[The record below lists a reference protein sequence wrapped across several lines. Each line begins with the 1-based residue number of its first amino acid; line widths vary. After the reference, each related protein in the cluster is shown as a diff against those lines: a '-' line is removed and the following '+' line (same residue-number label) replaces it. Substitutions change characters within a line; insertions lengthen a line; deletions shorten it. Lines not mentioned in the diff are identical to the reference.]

1 MHQTHLLKMPRSLL
15 PSDMKK
21 PPAYNEP
28 GPRAF
33 KETMMRRAVNTLR
46 MRWHLLAVSTLA
58 LLCLLISAPR
68 HARAMFVEQM
78 AVSTR
83 AIALGNA
90 CTADPPGIM
99 SVHYNPA
106 GLSKLPD
113 KAFSQGLTL
122 PFIFQEIKV
131 TADPDMQ
138 PFMDGSSPNPV
149 GHPNGA
155 SSADKVDPIAGT
167 SGTSGPS
174 MYIPILNDTI
184 PFLAGPT
191 LGISGRKKD
200 SKWTFAYANYSPF
213 AVGLT
218 HEEYDD
224 PARYQA
230 KTLGQQHLI
239 YAAPALSYQF
249 NDKLAMGVT
258 VGMGQ
263 TATYATLDMRMPNQ
277 MTALTK
283 VLGDA
288 TKDLNIPVISQMT
301 LPPPWFGGGVGP
313 YDKVA
318 ELEMTMRDDFSP
330 NYNFGVLY
338 EPLSWLSLGITYQ
351 SEIKVEQVGN
361 WNVQYSKQFKAMI
374 DWLGQGNILPVTA
387 AMLNLPTEGEN
398 QSGYV
403 TNNMTI
409 PQRVQAGIAL
419 KPIKYFQLLFDVNW
433 VDWSVLKEDKFVF
446 DRQADFLRFAT
457 LMGYTGGPDTM
468 IIQRDF
474 EDTISWAVGLEI
486 FPLDWFTWR
495 FGYEWRPTSVQEDL
509 YDAMYAVPDMHNF
522 GTGFGI
528 KTKSDIVI
536 DVSFAYLLGETMTIP
551 NNGSINMN
559 STDFNKPVYNPYA
572 GLDFEEEMSAYI
584 FSVNVRMPIHVMQ
597 DHLHH
602 QAEMVGKAYHFLNPF
617 DDE

>member
-1 MHQTHLLKMPRSLL
+1 
-15 PSDMKK
+15 
-21 PPAYNEP
+21 
-28 GPRAF
+28 
-33 KETMMRRAVNTLR
+33 MRRAVNTLP
-46 MRWHLLAVSTLA
+46 MRWHVPVVSTLA
-58 LLCLLISAPR
+58 VLCLLIIAAPR
-68 HARAMFVEQM
+68 HAGAMFVEQM

-113 KAFSQGLTL
+113 DAFSQGLTL
-122 PFIFQEIKV
+122 PFIMQKISL
-131 TADPDMQ
+131 TADPSMQ

-149 GHPNGA
+149 GSPNGA
-155 SSADKVDPIAGT
+155 SEESKVDPLAGT

-174 MYIPILNDTI
+174 MYIPLLNQTI

-191 LGISGRKKD
+191 LGISSRKKE
-200 SKWTFAYANYSPF
+200 SKWTLAYANYAPF

-218 HEEYDD
+218 HEADDD

-230 KTLGQQHLI
+230 KALGQQHLI
-239 YAAPALSYQF
+239 YAAPAVSYRM
-249 NDKLAMGVT
+249 NDKLALGFT

-263 TATYATLDMRMPNQ
+263 TVTYATLDMRMPNQ

-288 TKDLNIPVISQMT
+288 TKDLNIPIISQMT
-301 LPPPWFGGGVGP
+301 LPPPWFGGGVAP
-313 YDKVA
+313 YEKVA
-318 ELEMTMRDDFSP
+318 QLSMTMRDDFSP
-330 NYNFGVLY
+330 NFNVGLLY
-338 EPLSWLSLGITYQ
+338 DPTNWLSLGLTYQ
-351 SEIKVEQVGN
+351 SEVKVEQVGT

-387 AMLNLPTEGEN
+387 AMLNLPTRGEN
-398 QSGYV
+398 QSGYI

-419 KPIKYFQLLFDVNW
+419 KPIKYFQILADVNW
-433 VDWSVLKEDKFVF
+433 VDWSVLEQDKFVF

-457 LMGYTGGPDTM
+457 LMGYTGGPNTM
-468 IIQRDF
+468 LIQRDF
-474 EDTISWAVGLEI
+474 KDTISWAVGLEI
-486 FPLDWFTWR
+486 FPTDWFTWR
-495 FGYEWRPTSVQEDL
+495 FGYEWRPTSVQENL
-509 YDAMYAVPDMHNF
+509 FDAMYAVPDLHNF

-528 KTKSDIVI
+528 KTKNDVVI
-536 DVSFAYLLGETMTIP
+536 DVSFAYLLGETMEIP
-551 NNGSINMN
+551 NNGSTNMN

-572 GLDFEEEMSAYI
+572 GLNFKEEMAAYI
-584 FSVNVRMPIHVMQ
+584 FSVNVRMPIHVMK
-597 DHLHH
+597 DHMHH
-602 QAEMVGKAYHFLNPF
+602 QAEMVKKAYHALNPF
-617 DDE
+617 DGE

>member
-1 MHQTHLLKMPRSLL
+1 
-15 PSDMKK
+15 
-21 PPAYNEP
+21 
-28 GPRAF
+28 
-33 KETMMRRAVNTLR
+33 MRRAVNTLR
-46 MRWHLLAVSTLA
+46 MRWHLPSVSTLA
-58 LLCLLISAPR
+58 ILCLLISAPQQ
-68 HARAMFVEQM
+68 AGAMFVEQM

-106 GLSKLPD
+106 GLSRLPD
-113 KAFSQGLTL
+113 QAFSQGLTL
-122 PFIFQEIKV
+122 PFIFQEISL
-131 TADPDMQ
+131 TADPDME

-149 GHPNGA
+149 NLPNGNGA
-155 SSADKVDPIAGT
+155 SEASKVDPLAGT

-174 MYIPILNDTI
+174 MYVPILNDTI

-191 LGISGRKKD
+191 LGISSRKQD
-200 SKWTFAYANYSPF
+200 SRWTFAYANYSPF

-218 HEEYDD
+218 QEGEDN

-230 KTLGQQHLI
+230 KALGQQHLI
-239 YAAPALSYQF
+239 YAAPALSYQV
-249 NDKLAMGVT
+249 NDKLALGFS

-288 TKDLNIPVISQMT
+288 TKDLNIPIISQMT

-318 ELEMTMRDDFSP
+318 QLSITMRDDFSP
-330 NYNFGVLY
+330 NYNLGVLY
-338 EPLSWLSLGITYQ
+338 EPWGWLSLGITYQ
-351 SEIKVEQVGN
+351 SEINVEQVGN
-361 WNVQYSKQFKAMI
+361 WEVQYSKQFKAMI

-387 AMLNLPTEGEN
+387 AMLNLPTNGEN
-398 QSGYV
+398 QAGYV

-419 KPIKYFQLLFDVNW
+419 KPTKYFQLLFDVNW
-433 VDWSVLKEDKFVF
+433 VDWSVLAQDKFSF

-474 EDTISWAVGLEI
+474 EDTISWATGLEI
-486 FPLDWFTWR
+486 FPTDWLTWR
-495 FGYEWRPTSVQEDL
+495 FGYEWRPTSVQEEL

-528 KTKSDIVI
+528 KTKSNVVI
-536 DVSFAYLLGETMTIP
+536 DVSFAYLIGETMEIP
-551 NNGSINMN
+551 NNGSTNMN

-572 GLDFEEEMSAYI
+572 GLDFKEEMTAYI
-584 FSVNVRMPIHVMQ
+584 VSVNVRMPIHVMKE
-597 DHLHH
+597 HMHH
-602 QAEMVGKAYHFLNPF
+602 QAEMVKSAYHFLNPF
-617 DDE
+617 DGE